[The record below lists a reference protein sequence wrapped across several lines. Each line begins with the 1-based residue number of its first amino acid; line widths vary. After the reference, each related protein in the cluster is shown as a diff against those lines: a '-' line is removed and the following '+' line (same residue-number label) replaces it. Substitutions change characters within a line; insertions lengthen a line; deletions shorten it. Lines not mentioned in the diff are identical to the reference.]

1 MEDLNNLATNLLTLV
16 EESCNWSNEYSDIAP
31 TALTEALHRSR
42 RKLNKI
48 ASATTKRSAVAI
60 FGQSQVGK
68 SYLVQNLAK
77 PNQAT
82 YLRIKIPG
90 QETPID
96 FLTEMNPEGGR
107 ESTGVVTRFTSLK
120 LKPAKDHFPIKVEL
134 FTLFDLASILG
145 NSYISDIKGDE
156 DYKKPSIDELHKLIE
171 VYSTNKEIALQT
183 EKDLLVECIE
193 YFNRS
198 FSDSYI
204 IRDLKEIGYFD
215 ILTKHLLQIDN
226 LDKWRFLEF
235 LWNRNDFLTGLF
247 RKLIKGLVE
256 IEHTRNV
263 FVQQDAL
270 SPSSRTILDVQRIT
284 DFYNIEES
292 GDLLSVF
299 FDGKTKEIGRSILSA
314 LTKEVELQIADDFTR
329 EDIRGFVNESDI
341 LDFPGSKSREKIP
354 EIVFEHNSLE
364 QKMHLFIRGK
374 VSFLFDSYTNNLGL
388 SALIY
393 CMDHNPPEEKSAPA
407 RLAKWVSNYV
417 GFSPESRQNRLEAM
431 KATLEQEG
439 VKTDRV
445 SPLMVVLTKF
455 NDEFAKV
462 LPGQANNRQ
471 KHDEKWEAR
480 LNENFSK
487 FMMRPVEDKWIENYS
502 GQNSPF
508 NFVFPVRDPIY
519 SKTTFEGLDT
529 KGSEISVRPDQLE
542 SLTTMGA
549 SFTSS
554 QIVRKHIY
562 NPEEIWEEISTPN
575 NSGIISLCKMLQ
587 LSTHPSVAQA
597 RLKSDLEEVR
607 QEISSLLA
615 PYTMSDD
622 LEGDLR
628 SAKRKSI
635 ETESVVMGLAIK
647 NSKNL
652 SSILK
657 TFVLDEVVVWQFLYD
672 YRLQSFE
679 QNPDTENL
687 IDIKALINDLGQ
699 HGIIVQKNSTKDDL
713 IIQFRGFY
721 EGFSDDE
728 INAILQN
735 TLDMRMGDIYEKL
748 NPNQE
753 LNESR
758 FVQNLIQFWTKHLYD
773 KVQSQNIKSTLNEIE
788 CEVLNSMV
796 FELVKSSRLFGLGK
810 KIHDSIGSLTTGP
823 IDGRSYELIASCC
836 STLLNNYFFSA
847 GWSLV
852 DLERPRMRNTGEE
865 IFSNKCSLIYEP
877 DLDNFTPQQPNRTFI
892 NQWGVGCAA
901 LFETNIRQEHG
912 ITDVRRE
919 SSNIALNQILQEL

>member
-1 MEDLNNLATNLLTLV
+1 
-16 EESCNWSNEYSDIAP
+16 
-31 TALTEALHRSR
+31 
-42 RKLNKI
+42 
-48 ASATTKRSAVAI
+48 
-60 FGQSQVGK
+60 
-68 SYLVQNLAK
+68 
-77 PNQAT
+77 
-82 YLRIKIPG
+82 
-90 QETPID
+90 
-96 FLTEMNPEGGR
+96 
-107 ESTGVVTRFTSLK
+107 
-120 LKPAKDHFPIKVEL
+120 
-134 FTLFDLASILG
+134 
-145 NSYISDIKGDE
+145 
-156 DYKKPSIDELHKLIE
+156 
-171 VYSTNKEIALQT
+171 
-183 EKDLLVECIE
+183 
-193 YFNRS
+193 
-198 FSDSYI
+198 
-204 IRDLKEIGYFD
+204 
-215 ILTKHLLQIDN
+215 
-226 LDKWRFLEF
+226 
-235 LWNRNDFLTGLF
+235 
-247 RKLIKGLVE
+247 
-256 IEHTRNV
+256 
-263 FVQQDAL
+263 
-270 SPSSRTILDVQRIT
+270 
-284 DFYNIEES
+284 
-292 GDLLSVF
+292 
-299 FDGKTKEIGRSILSA
+299 
-314 LTKEVELQIADDFTR
+314 
-329 EDIRGFVNESDI
+329 
-341 LDFPGSKSREKIP
+341 
-354 EIVFEHNSLE
+354 
-364 QKMHLFIRGK
+364 
-374 VSFLFDSYTNNLGL
+374 
-388 SALIY
+388 
-393 CMDHNPPEEKSAPA
+393 
-407 RLAKWVSNYV
+407 
-417 GFSPESRQNRLEAM
+417 
-431 KATLEQEG
+431 
-439 VKTDRV
+439 
-445 SPLMVVLTKF
+445 
-455 NDEFAKV
+455 
-462 LPGQANNRQ
+462 
-471 KHDEKWEAR
+471 
-480 LNENFSK
+480 
-487 FMMRPVEDKWIENYS
+487 
-502 GQNSPF
+502 
-508 NFVFPVRDPIY
+508 
-519 SKTTFEGLDT
+519 
-529 KGSEISVRPDQLE
+529 
-542 SLTTMGA
+542 
-549 SFTSS
+549 
-554 QIVRKHIY
+554 
-562 NPEEIWEEISTPN
+562 
-575 NSGIISLCKMLQ
+575 MLQ